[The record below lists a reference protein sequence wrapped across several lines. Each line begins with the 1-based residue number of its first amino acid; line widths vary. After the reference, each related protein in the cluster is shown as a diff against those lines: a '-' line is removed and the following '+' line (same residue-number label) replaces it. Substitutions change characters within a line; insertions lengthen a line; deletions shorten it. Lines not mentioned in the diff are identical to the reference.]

1 MYNKLQYIS
10 QGESVEEQLY
20 NIHQALDNGCDWIQ
34 MRFKHQKPKKA
45 FALAEAIKFLC
56 EEYLANFIINDDV
69 HLAKR
74 INADGVHLGL
84 KDMDVIEARA
94 ILGKTKIIGATA
106 NTFEDI
112 VRQVNNGCDYIGL
125 GPFKHTKTKNS
136 LSPLLGF
143 EGYRSITAKMKES
156 HVDIPLYAIG
166 GIALEDVNNLLNTGI
181 HGIAV
186 SGIITKSEDKQELI
200 TQLNEK
206 LYGNTIIKDWKQNT
220 KV

>member
-10 QGESVEEQLY
+10 QGESVEEQLL

-34 MRFKHQKPKKA
+34 MRFKHPKQKKL
-45 FALAEAIKFLC
+45 FVLAEAVKFLC

-69 HLAKR
+69 HLAKQF
-74 INADGVHLGL
+74 NADGVHLGL
-84 KDMDVIEARA
+84 SDMGVLEARS

-125 GPFKHTKTKNS
+125 GPFQFTKTKKN
-136 LSPLLGF
+136 LSPTLGI
-143 EGYRSITAKMKES
+143 EGYQSILNKMEQSKIE
-156 HVDIPLYAIG
+156 IPIYAIG
-166 GIALEDVNNLLNTGI
+166 GITLENVDALIQTGI

-186 SGIITKSEDKQELI
+186 SGIITKSDNKQKLI
-200 TQLNEK
+200 THLNEK
-206 LYGNTIIKDWKQNT
+206 LYGSVI
-220 KV
+220 V

>member
-10 QGESVEEQLY
+10 QGESVEEHLH

-34 MRFKHQKPKKA
+34 LRFKNQKAKKS
-45 FALAEAIKFLC
+45 FALAEAVHFLC

-69 HLAKR
+69 HLAKQ

-84 KDMDVIEARA
+84 SDMGVAEARS

-112 VRQVNNGCDYIGL
+112 IHQVNNDCDYIGL
-125 GPFKHTKTKNS
+125 GPFQHTKTKNN
-136 LSPLLGF
+136 LSPILGI
-143 EGYRSITAKMKES
+143 EGYRSIIAKMNQSQIE
-156 HVDIPLYAIG
+156 IPIYAIG
-166 GIALEDVNNLLNTGI
+166 GITLENVDALMTIGV

-186 SGIITKSEDKQELI
+186 SGIITKSDQKDKLI

-206 LYGNTIIKDWKQNT
+206 LYGNVI
-220 KV
+220 V

>member
-20 NIHQALDNGCDWIQ
+20 NIHQALDNGCDWVQ
-34 MRFKHQKPKKA
+34 MRFKHQKTKKA
-45 FALAEAIKFLC
+45 LALAEATKFLC

-69 HLAKR
+69 YLAEK

-84 KDMDVIEARA
+84 SDMEVEEARA

-112 VRQVNNGCDYIGL
+112 IRQTNNGCDYIGL
-125 GPFKHTKTKNS
+125 GPFQHTKTKAN
-136 LSPLLGF
+136 LSPILGL
-143 EGYRSITAKMKES
+143 EGYVTILSKMKQSEL
-156 HVDIPLYAIG
+156 DIPVYAIG
-166 GIALEDVNNLLNTGI
+166 GITLANVNPLMEIGI

-186 SGIITKSEDKQELI
+186 SGIITKSDNKQALI

-206 LYGNTIIKDWKQNT
+206 LYGSVI
-220 KV
+220 V

>member
-10 QGESVEEQLY
+10 QGDSVEEQLF

-34 MRFKHQKPKKA
+34 MRFKNQKPKKT
-45 FALAEAIKFLC
+45 FILAEAIKFLC

-69 HLAKR
+69 HLAKQ
-74 INADGVHLGL
+74 IVADGVHLGL
-84 KDMDVIEARA
+84 SDMSVAEARA

-112 VRQVNNGCDYIGL
+112 IHQTTNGCDYIGL
-125 GPFKHTKTKNS
+125 GPFQHTETKKK
-136 LSPLLGF
+136 LSPILGL
-143 EGYRSITAKMKES
+143 ESYHSIIAQMKHSKIETP
-156 HVDIPLYAIG
+156 IYAIG
-166 GIALEDVNNLLNTGI
+166 GITLQDVDALMETGI

-186 SGIITKSEDKQELI
+186 SGIITKSNQKNKLI

-206 LYGNTIIKDWKQNT
+206 LYGNVI
-220 KV
+220 V